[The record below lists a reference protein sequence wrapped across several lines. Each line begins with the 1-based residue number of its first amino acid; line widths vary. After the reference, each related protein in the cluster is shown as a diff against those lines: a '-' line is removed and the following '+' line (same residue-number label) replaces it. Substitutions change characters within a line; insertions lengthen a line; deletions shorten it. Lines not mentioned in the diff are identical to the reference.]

1 MHLKDNHS
9 KEKLI
14 SSLTIFKGEMG
25 TTTSMQILNDQRIN
39 EHVSKVPALLICV
52 TGEIVFEDE
61 HGKSEILLPADIINI
76 EPQVKHRV
84 VAKKDSLLLL
94 IK

>member
-52 TGEIVFEDE
+52 VGEVLFENE
-61 HGKSEILLPADIINI
+61 KGLSETLQNGDYINI
-76 EPQVKHRV
+76 EPMVTHWLIGKSDCQ
-84 VAKKDSLLLL
+84 LLLL
-94 IK
+94 K